1 MVTTNTDKCWLTF
14 KPNIWHRNQLKKRC
28 YRAPLWGR
36 LFEEV
41 HVADSCW
48 DTASAAQTMV
58 NKSLPLWT
66 LFLSASCFLHILCKF
81 FNLCVHNHCY
91 DFLYISLQF
100 GVDLFSLYLFWL
112 FHYVKA
118 ECANKSPPTDHIC
131 GDEVTM
137 MKDDEKE
144 KKDGD
149 INWGWG
155 SMRWEAF
162 CIVHQLK
169 GA

>member
-100 GVDLFSLYLFWL
+100 GVDLFSLYLFWHSITWKQSVQTSL
-112 FHYVKA
+112 LLLIIYVEMRWRWWK
-118 ECANKSPPTDHIC
+118 
-131 GDEVTM
+131 M
-137 MKDDEKE
+137 MKKRRKMETLIE
-144 KKDGD
+144 VEGV
-149 INWGWG
+149 
-155 SMRWEAF
+155 WEAF